1 MGDILLIKKEKNI
14 GPTHGKCDQEKNNLA
29 PTTREIN
36 KEESIQGINLQSDRH
51 WAIYA

>member
-1 MGDILLIKKEKNI
+1 MVIMRTYYTLTSRIFV
-14 GPTHGKCDQEKNNLA
+14 NLA

-51 WAIYA
+51 WTIYA